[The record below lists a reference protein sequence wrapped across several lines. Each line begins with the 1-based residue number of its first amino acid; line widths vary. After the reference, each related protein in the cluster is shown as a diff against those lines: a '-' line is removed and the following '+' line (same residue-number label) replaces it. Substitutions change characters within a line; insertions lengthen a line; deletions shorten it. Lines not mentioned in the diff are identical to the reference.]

1 LNILEKSLLSVIQRH
16 EALRTVIKNDLNN
29 IPYQLVLN
37 DIQDIDEDLL
47 DTMFDFPS
55 EYLTTAKA
63 KLQEGDEITSSD
75 ELANKE
81 VSNYI
86 SKNNL
91 GSVKDIQRLIN
102 ISQGEGRKITSK
114 ATLSTG
120 ESLYFETIYGPDLNL
135 ISIKQVNNPYDF
147 PDKNPRKTK
156 SKIPGITLKV
166 DKSDGEINMSSESG
180 EYTGFIEDDGTISFS
195 VVYDDMDEEFD
206 DNNWKD
212 ILGNN
217 HAFVKIANTIP
228 TDIEAIADYVQI
240 TVKADDLI

>member
-1 LNILEKSLLSVIQRH
+1 MKKADNFNPGKWLVENKITTQSRLNEMS
-16 EALRTVIKNDLNN
+16 
-29 IPYQLVLN
+29 
-37 DIQDIDEDLL
+37 IDDVFK
-47 DTMFDFPS
+47 T
-55 EYLTTAKA
+55 
-63 KLQEGDEITSSD
+63 D

-81 VSNYI
+81 VSDYI

-91 GSVKDIQRLIN
+91 GSVEDIQRFMN
-102 ISQGEGRKITSK
+102 SSQGDGRKVTSK

-135 ISIKQVNNPYDF
+135 ISIKQVDNPYNF
-147 PDKNPRKTK
+147 PDKNPLKTK

-166 DKSDGEINMSSESG
+166 DKSDGEVNMSSKSG
-180 EYTGFIEDDGTISFS
+180 DYDGFIEDDGTISFS
-195 VVYDDMDEEFD
+195 VVNDDMDEEFD

-228 TDIEAIADYVQI
+228 TKVEALDDYVQI
-240 TVKADDLI
+240 TVKANDLM

>member
-1 LNILEKSLLSVIQRH
+1 MKNEQ
-16 EALRTVIKNDLNN
+16 LRMQMLAGIITESQ
-29 IPYQLVLN
+29 Y
-37 DIQDIDEDLL
+37 
-47 DTMFDFPS
+47 
-55 EYLTTAKA
+55 KA

-91 GSVKDIQRLIN
+91 GSVKDIQRLMN
-102 ISQGEGRKITSK
+102 SSQGEGRKVTSK

-120 ESLYFETIYGPDLNL
+120 EPLYFETIYGPDLTL

-166 DKSDGEINMSSESG
+166 DKSDGEVDMSSKSG

-228 TDIEAIADYVQI
+228 TDVEAIADYVQI